1 MRKIQLYSIVTVLS
15 LLFSLNI
22 LAQNVK
28 LDTLSK
34 TAREKYLVNLAIE
47 VTKTHGS
54 GYYRPNSKA
63 IISEVKKYTTDDTRV
78 EISKNI
84 GREYYEVYFP
94 CDFTKERLEWNFTSK
109 VCIWKDNGQ
118 PFEVFF
124 GNGMGVN
131 FFFKSYKKATKSNKV
146 EQIPYQQA
154 NEVINIFDTTKIED
168 EFK

>member
-28 LDTLSK
+28 LD
-34 TAREKYLVNLAIE
+34 
-47 VTKTHGS
+47 
-54 GYYRPNSKA
+54 
-63 IISEVKKYTTDDTRV
+63 
-78 EISKNI
+78 
-84 GREYYEVYFP
+84 
-94 CDFTKERLEWNFTSK
+94 KERLEWNFTSK

-131 FFFKSYKKATKSNKV
+131 FFFKSYKKATRSNKV